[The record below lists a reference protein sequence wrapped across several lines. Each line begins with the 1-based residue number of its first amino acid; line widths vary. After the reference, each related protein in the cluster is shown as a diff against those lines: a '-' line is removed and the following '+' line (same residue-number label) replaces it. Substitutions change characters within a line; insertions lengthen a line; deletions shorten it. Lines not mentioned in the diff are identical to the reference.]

1 MINSPGG
8 LPFGISKDEYL
19 NCNIS
24 ILRNPIIAGVFYR
37 LNLIEQFG
45 TGVMRIIE
53 EYRQSMTKPKFEISE
68 NNISIILPVIQIDDS
83 NLSEDEALIYNMLK
97 DEVELSSGELDDKTG
112 FNKSKTLRIINNLS
126 DKNLIRKLG
135 KGSGTTYTLR

>member
-1 MINSPGG
+1 MYKDLIEINSPGG
-8 LPFGISKDEYL
+8 LPLGISKDEYL
-19 NCNIS
+19 NGNIS

-53 EYRQSMTKPKFEISE
+53 ESRQSMTKPKFEISE
-68 NNISIILPVIQIDDS
+68 KNISIILPVIQIDDS

-97 DEVELSSGELDDKTG
+97 DEVELSSGELDDKT
-112 FNKSKTLRIINNLS
+112 
-126 DKNLIRKLG
+126 
-135 KGSGTTYTLR
+135 